1 MKTLRRHSRSSVRC
15 PLRGSFRTSTH
26 GPLMS
31 PTDPSRTWIAS
42 ARPDGCLL
50 VGKSKEHCNKS
61 GKELLANTSMEMF
74 VRTLSP
80 AGSLPRLCGVAL
92 FKGTEFF
99 VDAVYIQHRLGD
111 FTPGSV
117 DAIFL
122 NYRARSVTVF
132 AKCVLLVLSA
142 T

>member
-1 MKTLRRHSRSSVRC
+1 
-15 PLRGSFRTSTH
+15 
-26 GPLMS
+26 MS

-74 VRTLSP
+74 VRALSP